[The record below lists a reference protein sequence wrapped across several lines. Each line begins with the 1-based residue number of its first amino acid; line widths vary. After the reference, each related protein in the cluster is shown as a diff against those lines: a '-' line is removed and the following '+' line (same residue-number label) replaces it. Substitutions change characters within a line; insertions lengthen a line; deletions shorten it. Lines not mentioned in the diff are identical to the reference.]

1 MHGGGWTSNDR
12 LTNRAIHEALAK
24 AGIAVMAIDFR
35 MPPGDKYPAS
45 IADVNVAIRWLKAN
59 APAFGIAPDEVGAL
73 GTSSGGQQ
81 LLLAVMRPFDERCAA
96 LELAEYGTGHA
107 NTDATVPYVIACWP
121 VADPLARYHMVKERN
136 NQRLIDAHHASWPDE
151 AAMGEGSP
159 QLLLERGE
167 AVQLPPALLLQGTN
181 DDNLP
186 PDSADRFAT
195 AYAKRGGEIHVEK
208 FPGEPHTFVS
218 RDPSSELLTQG
229 VGDDRRFRETSH
241 WPCVTGDLRS
251 SRKRASLLFG
261 SAHSPLVPRKRGRR
275 LQAPGTWA
283 WLPLLRERTEIGVRQ
298 FKRHRHSSSRRLA
311 SRPSRR

>member
-1 MHGGGWTSNDR
+1 MSQHGHRAFDVVYHTHGTRPLLARLYLPASPPPFPAAVEVHGGGWTSNDR
-12 LTNRAIHEALAK
+12 LTHRAIHEALAK

-81 LLLAVMRPFDERCAA
+81 LLLAVMRPFDERYAA

-218 RDPSSELLTQG
+218 RDPSS
-229 VGDDRRFRETSH
+229 D
-241 WPCVTGDLRS
+241 S
-251 SRKRASLLFG
+251 SRKALAMIVDF
-261 SAHSPLVPRKRGRR
+261 V
-275 LQAPGTWA
+275 
-283 WLPLLRERTEIGVRQ
+283 
-298 FKRHRHSSSRRLA
+298 KRHTGRA
-311 SRPSRR
+311 